1 MSEHPNVTLL
11 RKGYGAFATG
21 DIATITA
28 LWSEDII
35 WHWPGRGPLC
45 GDHKGRETVLGIFA
59 RMAELAPDFHAQVI
73 DLLANDEH
81 GVAITRSIGSQPG
94 KNLNTMNVDIYRIR
108 DGKIIEFWSF
118 NEDQRAEDDFWS

>member
-1 MSEHPNVTLL
+1 MNEHQNVSLL
-11 RKGYGAFATG
+11 RKVYEAFNTG

-28 LWSEDII
+28 IFAEDLI
-35 WHWPGRGPLC
+35 WHWPGKGPLC
-45 GDHKGRETVLGIFA
+45 GDHKGRDTVLGVFGK
-59 RMAELAPDFHAQVI
+59 MAEMSPDFQAQVN

-94 KNLNTMNVDIYRIR
+94 KNLNTMNVDIFRIK
-108 DGKIIEFWSF
+108 DGKIIELWSF